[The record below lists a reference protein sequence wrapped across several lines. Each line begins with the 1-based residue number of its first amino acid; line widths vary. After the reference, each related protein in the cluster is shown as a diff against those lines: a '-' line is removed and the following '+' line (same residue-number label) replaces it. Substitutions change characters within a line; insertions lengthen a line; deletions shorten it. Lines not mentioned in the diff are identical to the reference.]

1 MSSGAPGSASYLRPE
16 VLSRLGGL
24 ELRARQ
30 VVEGFVSG
38 MHRSPYRGYSVEFAE
53 HREYVAGDDTRH
65 LDWRVW
71 GRVDRLYIKQYEEET
86 NLRTQI
92 LVDCSK
98 SMRYPE
104 QREAGRM
111 SKFEYA
117 ATLAASLAFLLTHQQ
132 DAVGLLLFDDQVR
145 AELPALSSQAHL
157 RALVSQ
163 LERAMLEHA
172 GDSDVL
178 TRDLPSKLRRRSIV
192 VLISDLLMDTD
203 ALLQTLDRMRH
214 ERHEVIV
221 MHVLDADEREFRF
234 QHHTRFDGLEVATH
248 VTVDPQSLRRAYL
261 DELQKFLTRI
271 RGECLNRQVDFVEL
285 TTTQPLDVALR
296 SYLAMREHLRKR

>member
-1 MSSGAPGSASYLRPE
+1 VNSGAAGAASYLRPE
-16 VLSRLGGL
+16 VLARLGGL

-86 NLRTQI
+86 NLRTQ
-92 LVDCSK
+92 LVVDCSK

-104 QREAGRM
+104 RREPGRM

-132 DAVGLLLFDDQVR
+132 DAVGLLLFDDAVR
-145 AELPALSSQAHL
+145 AELPSLSSQAHL
-157 RALVSQ
+157 RAVVAQ
-163 LERAMLEHA
+163 LERALLEHA
-172 GDSDVL
+172 SGTDVL
-178 TRDLPSKLRRRSIV
+178 ARDLPSKLRRRSVV
-192 VLISDLLMDTD
+192 VLISDLLMDAD
-203 ALLQTLDRMRH
+203 ELLRLLDRMRH

-221 MHVLDADEREFRF
+221 MHVLDEDEREFRF
-234 QHHTRFDGLEVATH
+234 EQHTRFDGLEVATH
-248 VTVDPQSLRRAYL
+248 LTVDPQSLRRAYL
-261 DELQKFLTRI
+261 AELGKFLGRI
-271 RGECLNRQVDFVEL
+271 RGECLNRQIDFVEL

-296 SYLAMREHLRKR
+296 RYLAMREHLRKR